1 MSIDQTHGSRH
12 LGRREWV
19 QAQLVGGGPG
29 GDCMEE
35 IKPKLVSKDPGAV
48 HPELPFHFYVAG
60 VLLLLRQVSLLFR
73 S

>member
-48 HPELPFHFYVAG
+48 QSLPKIITFHLNPAQRT
-60 VLLLLRQVSLLFR
+60 LLRHSYF
-73 S
+73 

>member
-48 HPELPFHFYVAG
+48 QA
-60 VLLLLRQVSLLFR
+60 LLTKEAQ
-73 S
+73 